1 MKEEVAVGNDSAALE
16 DAVAELEIGEI
27 EVITKLEG
35 KDDPLNWS
43 PVARCE
49 HWLSPEREAPPGI
62 LIHHIIRG
70 LYNHRCWNV
79 RHCRVFRK
87 RVYAC
92 YLIDCQ
98 GPSCL

>member
-1 MKEEVAVGNDSAALE
+1 MKEEVAVGNESAALE

-49 HWLSPEREAPPGI
+49 HLLRETEEA
-62 LIHHIIRG
+62 
-70 LYNHRCWNV
+70 
-79 RHCRVFRK
+79 FRL
-87 RVYAC
+87 VY
-92 YLIDCQ
+92 
-98 GPSCL
+98 